1 MCTRPPHLTS
11 PRRTTNIAGRTVLQV
26 LYQVLSSNIYILY
39 CSCAI
44 PPSFKHTSYV
54 YIPLRTSYVVIRHR
68 RPATNV
74 DHIANEG
81 VKDKERTNGVIGP
94 ATNVDHIANEGVKE
108 RTNGVIGP
116 ATNVDYITNEGGNE
130 GTNRIGGIVTN
141 RRFRCVACGR
151 SPNSCGAGGVC
162 PSPRRQGNRRTCM
175 FSGRT
180 IAWPCYLGQRL
191 GTMVNPP
198 RYSMSSCLAPR

>member
-1 MCTRPPHLTS
+1 MLFLRLSSTHRTYTS
-11 PRRTTNIAGRTVLQV
+11 PFVLPMSSSDIADQ
-26 LYQVLSSNIYILY
+26 Q
-39 CSCAI
+39 
-44 PPSFKHTSYV
+44 
-54 YIPLRTSYVVIRHR
+54 
-68 RPATNV
+68 PATNV

-81 VKDKERTNGVIGP
+81 VKD
-94 ATNVDHIANEGVKE
+94 KE

-162 PSPRRQGNRRTCM
+162 PPPRRQGNRRTCM